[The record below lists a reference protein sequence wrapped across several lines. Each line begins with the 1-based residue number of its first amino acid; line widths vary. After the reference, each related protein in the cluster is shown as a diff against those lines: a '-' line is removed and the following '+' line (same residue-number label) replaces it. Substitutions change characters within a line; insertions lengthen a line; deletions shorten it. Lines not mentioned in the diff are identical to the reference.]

1 MIAAI
6 SPADYNYDESLGT
19 LKYANRAKSIE
30 NIVVRNEDVNERM
43 IRELKEQ
50 IEKLKAE
57 LLTGGGTSGPD
68 PEVERKLKQM
78 EEEQKSAWEE
88 KERLSQA
95 LAAERQSN
103 MNNVISTMMRDLK
116 DQKIEHMKKIKLL
129 TIEKGDLVKSQKT
142 LKEKSDAIKGIL
154 DQKMGAYNT
163 LKGLYEGCRPVEGDD
178 EQTLATKKSKKSELA
193 GEMQALLAEVETQ
206 KAKWIEKKDAMKV
219 LRTRISQT
227 EENIDSAKADLVVAH
242 GLLDQN
248 DKLRQ
253 KIHEEERKK
262 AKDQIAKELGDARAK
277 LDEERQ
283 AVRGSIEAEVAE
295 EIAQIRRELEECQ
308 NKLSNAEEEKRGLFE
323 QNEELREY
331 SEKLETRLVDAEA
344 LHEAAQATIAG
355 LREEVQEKELLAE
368 RISKS
373 EEERTDLLR
382 KFEQD
387 IAALNSARQ
396 EELRARLAQQLTSSE
411 EQKYLM
417 FKSLMDSFADERRS
431 LESKNKDI
439 QKLLNQATKV
449 LKPSALFPHP
459 PPVRISSSWQ
469 NKMRICTSA

>member
-6 SPADYNYDESLGT
+6 SPADYNYDETLGT

-30 NIVVRNEDVNERM
+30 NVVVRNEDVNERM

-57 LLTGGGTSGPD
+57 LSAGVGGAAAD
-68 PEVERKLKQM
+68 PEIERKLKLM
-78 EEEQKSAWEE
+78 EEEQKNAWEE

-95 LAAERQSN
+95 LAVERQSN
-103 MNNVISTMMRDLK
+103 MNNVISTMMKDLK

-142 LKEKSDAIKGIL
+142 LKEKSDGIKAIL
-154 DQKMGAYNT
+154 DKKMGAYNS
-163 LKGLYEGCRPVEGDD
+163 LKGQYEECRPADGDT
-178 EQTLATKKSKKSELA
+178 EETLQKKKAKKSQLA
-193 GEMQALLAEVETQ
+193 GEMQALLAEVEVQ

-219 LRTRISQT
+219 LKTKIAQT

-262 AKDQIAKELGDARAK
+262 AKDQIAKELSDARAK

-295 EIAQIRRELEECQ
+295 EIAQIRRELEDCQ
-308 NKLSNAEEEKRGLFE
+308 AKLSNTEEEKRRLFE
-323 QNEELREY
+323 QNEEMREY
-331 SEKLETRLVDAEA
+331 SAELENRLADAEA
-344 LHEAAQATIAG
+344 LHEAAEVTISG
-355 LREEVQEKELLAE
+355 LQEEVREKEALAEKLLKTEEDRKELLQ
-368 RISKS
+368 
-373 EEERTDLLR
+373 

-387 IAALNSARQ
+387 IRELNRTKV
-396 EELRARLAQQLTSSE
+396 EEFESKLSVLQKSNE
-411 EQKYLM
+411 DQKYSM
-417 FKSLMDSFADERRS
+417 FKSLMDSFAEERTT
-431 LESKNKDI
+431 LENKNKDL

-449 LKPSALFPHP
+449 CLLSHVVLTL
-459 PPVRISSSWQ
+459 
-469 NKMRICTSA
+469 TSLGHHLLGGAK

>member
-30 NIVVRNEDVNERM
+30 NIVSRNEDVNERM

-57 LLTGGGTSGPD
+57 LLSGGGTSGPD
-68 PEVERKLKQM
+68 PEVEKKLKLM

-116 DQKIEHMKKIKLL
+116 GQKIEHMKKIKLL

-142 LKEKSDAIKGIL
+142 LKEKSDAIKTLL
-154 DQKMGAYNT
+154 DQKMSAYNN
-163 LKGLYEGCRPVEGDD
+163 LKALYEGCRPAEGDD
-178 EQTLATKKSKKSELA
+178 EETLATKKSKKGQLA

-219 LRTRISQT
+219 LRTRITQT

-262 AKDQIAKELGDARAK
+262 AKDQIAKELSDARAK
-277 LDEERQ
+277 LDEERE

-295 EIAQIRRELEECQ
+295 EIAQIRRELEEYQ
-308 NKLSNAEEEKRGLFE
+308 NKLSNAEEEKRGLSE
-323 QNEELREY
+323 QNEELKEY
-331 SEKLETRLVDAEA
+331 SETLENRLVDAEA
-344 LHEAAQATIAG
+344 LHESAQATIAS
-355 LREEVQEKELLAE
+355 LREEVQEKEVLSEKLSASETERMNLL
-368 RISKS
+368 K
-373 EEERTDLLR
+373 

-387 IAALNSARQ
+387 MAAFSLAKE
-396 EELRARLAQQLTSSE
+396 EELRSKIALQHTSSE
-411 EQKYLM
+411 EQKYSM
-417 FKSLMDSFADERRS
+417 FKSLMDSFAEERHA
-431 LESKNKDI
+431 LECKNKDI

-449 LKPSALFPHP
+449 PTPYSVRHPHHFPGHHLSCGTE
-459 PPVRISSSWQ
+459 R
-469 NKMRICTSA
+469 RFA

>member
-6 SPADYNYDESLGT
+6 SPADYNYDETLGT

-30 NIVVRNEDVNERM
+30 NVVVRNEDVNERM

-57 LLTGGGTSGPD
+57 LLSGVGGAAPD
-68 PEVERKLKQM
+68 PELEKKLKQM
-78 EEEQKSAWEE
+78 EEEQKNAWEE

-129 TIEKGDLVKSQKT
+129 TIEKGDLVKSQKA
-142 LKEKSDAIKGIL
+142 LKEKSDTIKAIL
-154 DQKMGAYNT
+154 DEKMGAYNN
-163 LKGLYEGCRPVEGDD
+163 LKSQYEVCRPAEGDD
-178 EQTLATKKSKKSELA
+178 EETLLRKKTKKSQLA
-193 GEMQALLAEVETQ
+193 SEMQLLLAEVETQ
-206 KAKWIEKKDAMKV
+206 KAKWIEKRDALKV
-219 LRTRISQT
+219 LKAKIQQT

-262 AKDQIAKELGDARAK
+262 ARDQIAKELNDARAK
-277 LDEERQ
+277 LDEERE

-295 EIAQIRRELEECQ
+295 EIARIRKELEECQ
-308 NKLSNAEEEKRGLFE
+308 NKLSNTEEEKRRLFE
-323 QNEELREY
+323 QNEELRDY
-331 SEKLETRLVDAEA
+331 SEKLENRLADAEA
-344 LHEAAQATIAG
+344 MHEAAQVTITS
-355 LREEVQEKELLAE
+355 LYEELQEKETLQE

-373 EEERTDLLR
+373 DEERNELLQ

-387 IAALNSARQ
+387 LSALKRKLD
-396 EELRARLAQQLTSSE
+396 EEFETKLALQLRANE
-411 EQKYLM
+411 DQKYTM
-417 FKSLMDSFADERRS
+417 FKSLMDSFSEERHA
-431 LESKNKDI
+431 LENKNKDL

-449 LKPSALFPHP
+449 GAFF
-459 PPVRISSSWQ
+459 
-469 NKMRICTSA
+469 A